1 MENIKITLKTIF
13 GLEKVLK
20 EELAELGYKETE
32 QLNRAVQLKG
42 TWEDVY
48 FLNLHVRCAICV
60 LVELKTFKIRDEKDL
75 YKQAMKIDWPSYFTI
90 DKTFSVRGAVQS
102 KLFSHTQYPYLL
114 LKDAIVDVFRDQTGD
129 RPDVSL
135 KSPQVVF
142 DLYIKEDFVTLSLNT
157 SGAPLFHR
165 GYRFEVGEAPMNE
178 VVAAG
183 LIRLSG
189 WDKKSAF
196 VDPFCGSGT
205 ILIEAALLAANI
217 PSNIE
222 RVHYAFKNFKNYNEG
237 LWEGIY
243 HKANKRT
250 EAFDFPIVGSDIDSE
265 MVLMAKRNL
274 RGLPISRNVTITTM
288 PFNEVKKPADKGTLI
303 CNPPYGMRIGENI
316 EEMYAELGDWFKN
329 ELKGYSCWVISA
341 NEDALKHVGLKP
353 DSKVKLYN
361 GDLECSY
368 RQYTIFD
375 GFRRDAMHRVS
386 TETI

>member
-75 YKQAMKIDWPSYFTI
+75 YKQAMKIDWPSYFSS
-90 DKTFSVRGAVQS
+90 DKTFAVRGAVQS

-142 DLYIKEDFVTLSLNT
+142 DLYIKEDYVTLSLNT

-196 VDPFCGSGT
+196 IDPFCGSGT

-243 HKANKRT
+243 HKANKRA

-375 GFRRDAMHRVS
+375 GFRKDVLQRENA
-386 TETI
+386 E

>member
-20 EELAELGYKETE
+20 EELEELGYKQTE
-32 QLNRAVQLKG
+32 QLNRAVQLMG

-75 YKQAMKIDWPSYFTI
+75 YKQAMKIDWTSYFSS
-90 DKTFSVRGAVQS
+90 DKTFAVRGAVQS
-102 KLFSHTQYPYLL
+102 KIFSHTQYPYLL
-114 LKDAIVDVFRDQTGD
+114 LKDAIVDVFRDKTGD

-189 WDKKSAF
+189 WDRKSAF
-196 VDPFCGSGT
+196 MDPFCGSGT

-222 RVHYAFKNFKNYNEG
+222 RVHYAFKNFKNYNES

-243 HKANKRT
+243 HKANKRAA
-250 EAFDFPIVGSDIDSE
+250 EFDFPIIGSDIDSE

-274 RGLPISRNVTITTM
+274 RGLPISRNVTITTA
-288 PFNEVKKPADKGTLI
+288 PFNEVKKSADKGTLI
-303 CNPPYGMRIGENI
+303 SNPPYGMRIGENI

-341 NEDALKHVGLKP
+341 NEDALKNVGLKP

-375 GFRRDAMHRVS
+375 GFRKDVLQREHNA
-386 TETI
+386 

>member
-75 YKQAMKIDWPSYFTI
+75 YKQAMKIDWPSYFTS
-90 DKTFSVRGAVQS
+90 DKTFAVRGAVQS

-142 DLYIKEDFVTLSLNT
+142 DLYIKEDYVTLSLNT

-243 HKANKRT
+243 HKANKRA

-375 GFRRDAMHRVS
+375 GFRKDVLQRENA
-386 TETI
+386 E

>member
-75 YKQAMKIDWPSYFTI
+75 YKQAMKIDWPSYFTS
-90 DKTFSVRGAVQS
+90 DKTFAVRGAVQS

-165 GYRFEVGEAPMNE
+165 GYRFEVGEAPVNE

-243 HKANKRT
+243 HKANKRA

-375 GFRRDAMHRVS
+375 GFRKDVLQRENVM
-386 TETI
+386 

>member
-1 MENIKITLKTIF
+1 VT
-13 GLEKVLK
+13 
-20 EELAELGYKETE
+20 
-32 QLNRAVQLKG
+32 
-42 TWEDVY
+42 
-48 FLNLHVRCAICV
+48 
-60 LVELKTFKIRDEKDL
+60 
-75 YKQAMKIDWPSYFTI
+75 
-90 DKTFSVRGAVQS
+90 
-102 KLFSHTQYPYLL
+102 
-114 LKDAIVDVFRDQTGD
+114 
-129 RPDVSL
+129 

-196 VDPFCGSGT
+196 IDPFCGSGT

-222 RVHYAFKNFKNYNEG
+222 RVHYAFKNFKNYNEA

-243 HKANKRT
+243 HKANKRAA
-250 EAFDFPIVGSDIDSE
+250 EFDFPIIGSDIDSE

-274 RGLPISRNVTITTM
+274 RGLPVSRNVSITTA

-375 GFRRDAMHRVS
+375 GFRKDVLQREHNV
-386 TETI
+386 